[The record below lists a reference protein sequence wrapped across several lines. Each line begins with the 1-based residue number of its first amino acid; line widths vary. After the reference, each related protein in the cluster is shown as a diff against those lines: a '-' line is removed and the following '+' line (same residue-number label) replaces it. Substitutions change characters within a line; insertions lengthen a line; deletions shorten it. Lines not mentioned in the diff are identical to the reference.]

1 MKVND
6 HQDLSTNVNY
16 ASIWAGMSEPQYI
29 ISENKISYDHLSIYP
44 RLEYIMSW
52 NFVIWG

>member
-44 RLEYIMSW
+44 RLEYIMS
-52 NFVIWG
+52 